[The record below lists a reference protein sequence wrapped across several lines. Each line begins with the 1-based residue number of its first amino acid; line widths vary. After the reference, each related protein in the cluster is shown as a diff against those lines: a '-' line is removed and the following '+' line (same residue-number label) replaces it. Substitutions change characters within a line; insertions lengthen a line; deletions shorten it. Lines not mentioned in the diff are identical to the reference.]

1 MDFPGAAGFIGGV
14 HTSLIPSPAGRV
26 QHLAFAAGLLL
37 LTGCVT
43 PSSGPAPAPTKVATL
58 QAQPEPTGAI
68 TSPTGTEI
76 SCRIQMIDGKEVQ
89 SSDSLKTGHH
99 RVIVAL
105 GSGEN
110 EHVGDVD
117 LLIPAAKN
125 YRLKAERN
133 AEMFTLSLI
142 EVETGKVAA
151 TSAALVDQV
160 MKFKVFVGQK

>member
-1 MDFPGAAGFIGGV
+1 MDFTDTAGFIDRV
-14 HTSLIPSPAGRV
+14 HSSCARV
-26 QHLAFAAGLLL
+26 LRFLPITMVLLL
-37 LTGCVT
+37 VAGCETTQTGST
-43 PSSGPAPAPTKVATL
+43 PTKVATL
-58 QAQPEPTGAI
+58 QVQPE
-68 TSPTGTEI
+68 TGTAVTTPAGKEI
-76 SCRIQMIDGKEVQ
+76 PCRIQMIDGVEARG
-89 SSDSLKTGHH
+89 SDSLKTGHH
-99 RVIVAL
+99 RVIVAF

-142 EVETGKVAA
+142 ETDTGKVAA
-151 TSAALVDQV
+151 QAVAMVDQV

>member
-1 MDFPGAAGFIGGV
+1 MKRLLPFAAVVLIAAGCSSPTTGPALGKPKPVATIQTQAPSTEV
-14 HTSLIPSPAGRV
+14 SPAN
-26 QHLAFAAGLLL
+26 
-37 LTGCVT
+37 
-43 PSSGPAPAPTKVATL
+43 K
-58 QAQPEPTGAI
+58 
-68 TSPTGTEI
+68 EI
-76 SCRIQMIDGKEVQ
+76 RCHIHMIDGKEAGG
-89 SSDSLKTGHH
+89 SDSLQPGHH

-117 LLIPAAKN
+117 LLIPAARN

-133 AEMFTLSLI
+133 EEMFTITLI
-142 EVETGKVAA
+142 EADTGKIAA

>member
-1 MDFPGAAGFIGGV
+1 MDISLSAALICGV
-14 HTSLIPSPAGRV
+14 HLSRV
-26 QHLAFAAGLLL
+26 RALRLLPLATLLL
-37 LTGCVT
+37 LAAGCVT
-43 PSSGPAPAPTKVATL
+43 TQTQTEPTKAATL
-58 QAQPEPTGAI
+58 RTQPETRDVVPTL
-68 TSPTGTEI
+68 TGTEI
-76 SCRIQMIDGKEVQ
+76 AVRIQMIDGVEAQ
-89 SSDSLKTGHH
+89 GSDSLKTGHH

-105 GSGEN
+105 GSGEQ

-142 EVETGKVAA
+142 ETDTGKIAA
-151 TSAALVDQV
+151 QAAAMVDQV